1 MKKSELRKIVKEEID
16 KVFVDKPISLSE
28 VEIQDRQRRLK
39 EYNDDLDKM
48 IELGKQLI
56 KSYGREI

>member
-1 MKKSELRKIVKEEID
+1 MKHFQLKQIIREEIE
-16 KVFVDKPISLSE
+16 KAISPTTLSE
-28 VEIQDRQRRLK
+28 AEIQDRQKRIK
-39 EYNDDLDKM
+39 EYNDNLDKM